1 MAERYGR
8 QTPTVSVVQ
17 PYSESRGKEA
27 IELYETTGRRA
38 QDWQKNMMD
47 IIMATD
53 ENGLWRH
60 MKFGYSVPRRNGK
73 NEIVAIR
80 EMYGLE
86 AGEIICHTAHRI
98 STSNASWRRL
108 LKLLSDA
115 GYEELGRPKK
125 GEEPPEK
132 SYRTIKNY
140 GLEAITLTNGGTI
153 YFRTRTK
160 SGGLGEGFDLLVIDE
175 AQEYTDDQETALIY
189 TVSDSKNPQ
198 TILCGTPPTAI
209 SAGTVFVKMREE
221 ILSGEK
227 EDEGWAEW
235 SLPEQTQDVRN
246 VDLWYETNPAMGT
259 HLNERKVRN
268 ELKSDTVDFNIQ
280 RLGVWLTYNQKSAIS
295 REEWEALTVPENT
308 PLETERYFGVKYG
321 IDGAN
326 VALSVASRMKDGRVF
341 VEGID
346 CRPVRD
352 GNEWLLPYL
361 SNPHVHK
368 IVIDGKSGR
377 EILADLMKERRMKT
391 PILPSP
397 GEIVNANATFEQGVF
412 SGNLAHAVQP
422 SMMQIASNCERRAIG
437 TGGGFGYRSLKAG
450 ADIALLDSAMLA
462 YWICATSK
470 EPVKQRISY

>member
-1 MAERYGR
+1 MAKRYGR
-8 QTPTVSVVQ
+8 QTPTTSVVQ
-17 PYSESRGKEA
+17 PYSSTKGKEA
-27 IELYETTGRRA
+27 IKLYETTGRKA
-38 QDWQKNMMD
+38 QEWQCNLLD
-47 IIMATD
+47 SIMATD
-53 ENGLWRH
+53 EDGLWRH

-80 EMYGLE
+80 ELYGLE
-86 AGEIICHTAHRI
+86 TGETICHTAHRT

-108 LKLLSDA
+108 LKLLAEA
-115 GYEELGRPKK
+115 GYEELGRRKK
-125 GEEPPEK
+125 NEEPPEK
-132 SYRTIKNY
+132 SYRTTRNY
-140 GLEAITLTNGGTI
+140 GLESITLTNGGTI

-160 SGGLGEGFDLLVIDE
+160 SGGLGEGFDLLIIDE

-189 TVSDSKNPQ
+189 TVSDSDNPQ
-198 TILCGTPPTAI
+198 TILCGTPPTTI

-221 ILSGEK
+221 ILSGGK

-235 SLPEQTQDVRN
+235 SLPTQTQDVRN

-259 HLNERKVRN
+259 HLDERKVRS

-280 RLGVWLTYNQKSAIS
+280 RLGVWLTYNQKSAIT
-295 REEWEALTVPENT
+295 REEWEALTVPGTTSLAEH
-308 PLETERYFGVKYG
+308 RYFGVKYG

-326 VALSVASRMKDGRVF
+326 VALSVACRMPDGRIF

-346 CRPVRD
+346 CRSVRD

-377 EILADLMKERRMKT
+377 EILADLMKENRMKP
-391 PILPSP
+391 PILPTP
-397 GEIVNANATFEQGVF
+397 GEIVNANATFEQGIF
-412 SGNLAHAVQP
+412 SGNLAHPEQP
-422 SMMQIASNCERRAIG
+422 SMTQIASNCERRSIG
-437 TGGGFGYRSLKAG
+437 TGGGFGYRSLKEG

-470 EPVKQRISY
+470 EPTKPRISY